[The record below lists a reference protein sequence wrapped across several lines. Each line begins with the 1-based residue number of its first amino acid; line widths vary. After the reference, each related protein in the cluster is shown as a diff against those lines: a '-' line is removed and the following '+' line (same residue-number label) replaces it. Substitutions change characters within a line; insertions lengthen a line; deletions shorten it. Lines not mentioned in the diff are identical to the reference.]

1 MRAVLTVASLGPRA
15 LRERLAGAGID
26 LRTGPFVTRLRSRIP
41 AVAENVAL
49 LYADYPLGNP
59 DGIADFHI
67 ELARSPGLRGW
78 LRPQV
83 EFMYNGESAFEPLP
97 LAHAFPMLEWGMNW
111 CISNHVNNHLVI
123 HAAVAERNGRAVILP
138 APPGSGKSTLCA
150 ALVHNGWRLLSDELA
165 LVRIDNGMLVAVP
178 RPVSLKN
185 ASISI
190 VRGYIPGTTMS
201 APVDATSKGT
211 VAHLKAPACSVVR
224 ADEQAMPAWVI
235 FPKYVQDS
243 PALLEPVPRAAAFT
257 RLAENAFNYSVLG
270 AAGFEA
276 LAGVIQ
282 RCASYTFT
290 YSKLDDAL
298 ATFAAL
304 EPVSP

>member
-1 MRAVLTVASLGPRA
+1 MLTVASLGQRELRA
-15 LRERLAGAGID
+15 RLAGAGID

-41 AVAENVAL
+41 AVANNVGL
-49 LYADYPLGNP
+49 LYADYPLESA

-67 ELARSPGLRGW
+67 ELVRSPGVRGW

-111 CISNHVNNHLVI
+111 CISNHVNNHLII
-123 HAAVAERNGRAVILP
+123 HAAVAERGGRAVILP

-150 ALVHNGWRLLSDELA
+150 ALVNNGWRLLSDELA
-165 LVRIDNGMLVAVP
+165 LVRIDNGMLVPVP

-185 ASISI
+185 ASIGI
-190 VRGYIPGTTMS
+190 VRGYIGDATMS

-211 VAHLKAPACSVVR
+211 VAHLKAPAASVAR
-224 ADEQAMPAWVI
+224 ASEQALPAWVI
-235 FPKYVQDS
+235 FPKYEPGS
-243 PALLEPVPRAAAFT
+243 PARLEPVPRAAAFT
-257 RLAENAFNYSVLG
+257 QLAENAFNYSVLG
-270 AAGFEA
+270 AQGFEA
-276 LAGVIQ
+276 LAGVVQ
-282 RCASYTFT
+282 RCASYSFT